1 MSSRTSLGEVWRSR
15 IFLLESILRLP
26 QSLRD
31 FAMTRFGYQGSFYHR
46 ANIISDTD
54 SRGSP
59 HRGRILRREGSA
71 PTAVM
76 TGVMFVGAR
85 TAGDHYPGQ
94 KSIMTRPP
102 DAQALIMSSRT
113 SLSEVWRS
121 RIFLLESILRLPQSL
136 RDFAMT
142 RFGYQR
148 SFYHRE
154 NIISDTDSRGSP
166 HRGRIIR
173 REGSA
178 PTKSWPIP
186 GSRISR
192 PTSH

>member
-1 MSSRTSLGEVWRSR
+1 MCGLAQDQAIGRKPDQGSKSIMNPPPDAQALIMSSRTSLSEVWRSR

-113 SLSEVWRS
+113 LRSEVWRS

-136 RDFAMT
+136 TLLRNDT
-142 RFGYQR
+142 IGILV
-148 SFYHRE
+148 HR
-154 NIISDTDSRGSP
+154 SP
-166 HRGRIIR
+166 HHGR
-173 REGSA
+173 
-178 PTKSWPIP
+178 
-186 GSRISR
+186 
-192 PTSH
+192 